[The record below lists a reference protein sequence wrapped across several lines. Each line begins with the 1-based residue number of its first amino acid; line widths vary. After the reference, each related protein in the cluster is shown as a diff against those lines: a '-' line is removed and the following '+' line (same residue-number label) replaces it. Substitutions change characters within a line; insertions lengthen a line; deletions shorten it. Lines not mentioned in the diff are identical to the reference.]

1 MMTLKQL
8 SPIETAIQA
17 INNTLVNL
25 PAIGEQVDYEALEL
39 AIFGLKPLSEKLVK
53 VSVNTDMERLAG
65 LIQYH
70 VSEYLS
76 AINGDDLDRIDDT
89 SERMNTSIY
98 AFQMTLLTFSMM
110 TGE

>member
-1 MMTLKQL
+1 MLTPQQIPAIK
-8 SPIETAIQA
+8 TAIQA
-17 INNTLVNL
+17 IRETLINL
-25 PAIGEQVDYEALEL
+25 PAIGEPVDYEALEL

-53 VSVNTDMERLAG
+53 VCDTTELESLARLV
-65 LIQYH
+65 QYH

-89 SERMNTSIY
+89 SERMNASIY

>member
-53 VSVNTDMERLAG
+53 VSVNTDMERLAR